1 MYETKSVQELETM
14 FSVNKDRGLSKEEA
28 NRRLLEEGKNVLKT
42 KKKKNIFTLFLSQ
55 FHDPMIYIL
64 LIAAVLSFL
73 LDEFA
78 DGIIIMIVIL
88 LNAIVGTIQEAKA
101 ERALE
106 ALKKMSTPICFVKRD
121 GVFVEQKAEDLVPG
135 DIVLLEEGRKVP
147 ADVRFIQ
154 SMNIKTEEASL
165 TGESQPV
172 EKKVEPL
179 KQKVGLGDR
188 ENMGFMSTSIVYG
201 HGEGMVVA
209 TGMNTEI
216 GHIAKMLH
224 EAKEELTPLQKRL
237 ADLGKVL
244 GILTVTL
251 CVVLFGISLLQ
262 ERNPWEMLITSISLA
277 VAAIPEGLPAAV
289 TIVLALGVQKMV
301 KVNTIVRRLP
311 SVETLGAVSVVC
323 SDKTGT
329 LTQNKMSI
337 KEMFFEGKTCKIED
351 IKKEACPLLLE
362 AMVLCNNA
370 SIEPNPLGDPTEIAL
385 LEGAS
390 LFQINKKELEHQKER
405 INEIPFD
412 SNRKMM
418 STMHRWKGQNRSYTK
433 GALESILLCS
443 SSIYDQGKVRP
454 IEQKDIDKIRIESS
468 QMAKK
473 ALRVL
478 AFAYQDNVSSL
489 REENLIFLGF
499 VGMIDPP
506 RKEAKEA
513 VQRFKE
519 AGIKTVMITGDH
531 IDTAFAI
538 AKELDIAQD
547 ESQCML
553 GKDLD
558 TISKEEMQEK
568 LAHTC
573 VFARVTPEHKV
584 KIVQAFKSQN
594 QIVAMTGDGVNDAP
608 SLKSADIGIA
618 MGITGTD
625 VAKEAADM
633 VLVDDN
639 FASIEKAVEEGR
651 GIYAN
656 IKKAVL
662 FLLSSNFGEVF
673 TMFIGILLRMPI
685 PLIAIHILWV
695 NLITDT
701 LPALALGVDP
711 KDKDIMKE
719 KPRLANESLFAGDGL
734 KLTLFYGVFITLLT
748 LFAYF
753 VYPMSILIGKEGFS
767 FLHVQENFQ
776 GIMTLFEQGD
786 VSLGLSGEQ
795 ILMKARSYAFT
806 ALGMSQL
813 FHMLGMSNTKRSCIH
828 LFKNR
833 NWLMLFA
840 FVFGL
845 LLQVLVTEVPL
856 LSQFFQTAELS
867 FKEWIWLL
875 CISSLPLWVHEFMV
889 PLYHHKKRKKK
900 K

>member
-14 FSVNKDRGLSKEEA
+14 FSVNKERGLSQEEA

-42 KKKKNIFTLFLSQ
+42 KKKKNVFTLFLSQ

-73 LDEFA
+73 LNEFA
-78 DGIIIMIVIL
+78 DGIIIMVVIL

-106 ALKKMSTPICFVKRD
+106 ALKRMSTPLCFVKRE

-147 ADVRFIQ
+147 ADIRFIHA
-154 SMNIKTEEASL
+154 MNLKTEEASL

-172 EKKVEPL
+172 EKKVAPL
-179 KQKVGLGDR
+179 KQEVALGDR
-188 ENMGFMSTSIVYG
+188 DNMGFMSTSVVYG

-216 GHIAKMLH
+216 GHIAKLLH

-244 GILTVTL
+244 GILTVSL

-311 SVETLGAVSVVC
+311 SVETLGAVSIVC

-329 LTQNKMSI
+329 LTQNKMSV
-337 KEMFFEGKTCKIED
+337 KEIYMNGATERIED
-351 IKKEACPLLLE
+351 VAKESCSILFE

-370 SIEPNPLGDPTEIAL
+370 SIESHPIGDPTEIAL

-390 LFQINKKELEHQKER
+390 RFQIDKRGLESQKTR
-405 INEIPFD
+405 VDEIPFD
-412 SNRKMM
+412 SHRKMM
-418 STMHRWKGQNRSYTK
+418 STMHQWKNQKRMYTK
-433 GALESILLCS
+433 GALEAVLLHTQY
-443 SSIYDQGKVRP
+443 IYDQGNVRK
-454 IEQKDIDKIRIESS
+454 ITKQDMEKIRSESTR
-468 QMAKK
+468 MAKK

-478 AFAYQDNVSSL
+478 AFAYQD
-489 REENLIFLGF
+489 RPQMMQEENLIFIGF

-519 AGIKTVMITGDH
+519 AGIQTIMITGDH

-538 AKELDIAQD
+538 AKELDIAQE

-553 GKDLD
+553 GKELD
-558 TISKEEMQEK
+558 TLSDSEIQDRI
-568 LAHTC
+568 AHTC

-584 KIVQAFKSQN
+584 KIVQAFKKKN

-608 SLKSADIGIA
+608 SLKTADIGIA

-656 IKKAVL
+656 IKKAVI

-673 TMFIGILLRMPI
+673 TMFIGILLRMPV
-685 PLIAIHILWV
+685 PLLAIHILWV

-719 KPRLANESLFAGDGL
+719 KPRPANESLFAGDGL
-734 KLTLFYGVFITLLT
+734 KLTLFYGIFITLLT
-748 LFAYF
+748 IFAYF
-753 VYPMSILIGKEGFS
+753 VYPMSILLQREGFS
-767 FLHVQENFQ
+767 FWHIKDHFQ

-786 VSLGLSGEQ
+786 ATLGLTGEE
-795 ILMKARSYAFT
+795 ILMKSRSYAFT

-813 FHMLGMSNTKRSCIH
+813 FHMLGMSNTKRSFIH

-840 FVFGL
+840 FIFGFA
-845 LLQVLVTEVPL
+845 LQVLVTEVPI

-867 FKEWIWLL
+867 LMEWIWLL
-875 CISSLPLWVHEFMV
+875 CMSSLPLWVHEFMV
-889 PLYHHKKRKKK
+889 PMYRKKRKKK
-900 K
+900 

>member
-14 FSVNKDRGLSKEEA
+14 FSVNKERGLSQEEA

-42 KKKKNIFTLFLSQ
+42 KKKKNVFTLFLSQ

-73 LDEFA
+73 LNEFA
-78 DGIIIMIVIL
+78 DGIIIMVVIL

-106 ALKKMSTPICFVKRD
+106 ALKRMSTPLCFVKRE

-147 ADVRFIQ
+147 ADIRFIHA
-154 SMNIKTEEASL
+154 MNLKTEEASL

-172 EKKVEPL
+172 EKKVAPL
-179 KQKVGLGDR
+179 KQEVALGDR
-188 ENMGFMSTSIVYG
+188 DNMGFMSTSVVYG

-216 GHIAKMLH
+216 GHIAKLLH

-244 GILTVTL
+244 GILTVSL

-329 LTQNKMSI
+329 LTQNKMSV
-337 KEMFFEGKTCKIED
+337 KEIYMNGATEGIED
-351 IKKEACPLLLE
+351 VAKESCSILFE

-370 SIEPNPLGDPTEIAL
+370 SIESHPIGDPTEIAL

-390 LFQINKKELEHQKER
+390 RFQIDKRGLESQKIR
-405 INEIPFD
+405 VDEIPFD
-412 SNRKMM
+412 SHRKMM
-418 STMHRWKGQNRSYTK
+418 STMHQWKNQKRMYTK
-433 GALESILLCS
+433 GALEAVLLHTQY
-443 SSIYDQGKVRP
+443 IYDQGNVRK
-454 IEQKDIDKIRIESS
+454 ITKQDMEKIRSESTR
-468 QMAKK
+468 MAKK

-478 AFAYQDNVSSL
+478 AFAYQD
-489 REENLIFLGF
+489 RPQMMQEENLIFIGF

-519 AGIKTVMITGDH
+519 AGIQTIMITGDH

-538 AKELDIAQD
+538 AKELDIAQE

-553 GKDLD
+553 GKELD
-558 TISKEEMQEK
+558 TLSDSEIQDRI
-568 LAHTC
+568 AHTC

-584 KIVQAFKSQN
+584 KIVQAFKKKN

-608 SLKSADIGIA
+608 SLKTADIGIA

-656 IKKAVL
+656 IKKAVI

-673 TMFIGILLRMPI
+673 TMFIGILLRMPV
-685 PLIAIHILWV
+685 PLLAIHILWV

-719 KPRLANESLFAGDGL
+719 KPRPANESLFAGDGL

-748 LFAYF
+748 IFAYF
-753 VYPMSILIGKEGFS
+753 VYPMSILLQREGFS
-767 FLHVQENFQ
+767 FWHIKDHFQ

-786 VSLGLSGEQ
+786 ATLGLTGEE
-795 ILMKARSYAFT
+795 ILMKSRSYAFT

-813 FHMLGMSNTKRSCIH
+813 FHMLGMSNTKRSFIH

-840 FVFGL
+840 FIFGFA
-845 LLQVLVTEVPL
+845 LQVLVTEVPF

-867 FKEWIWLL
+867 LMEWIWLL
-875 CISSLPLWVHEFMV
+875 CMSSLPLWVHEFMV
-889 PLYHHKKRKKK
+889 PMYRKKRKKK
-900 K
+900 

>member
-14 FSVNKDRGLSKEEA
+14 FSVNKERGLSQEEA

-42 KKKKNIFTLFLSQ
+42 KKKKNVFTLFLSQ

-73 LDEFA
+73 LNEFA
-78 DGIIIMIVIL
+78 DGIIIMVVIL

-106 ALKKMSTPICFVKRD
+106 ALKRMSTPLCFVKRE

-147 ADVRFIQ
+147 ADIRFIHA
-154 SMNIKTEEASL
+154 MNLKTEEASL

-172 EKKVEPL
+172 EKKVAPL
-179 KQKVGLGDR
+179 KQEVALGDR
-188 ENMGFMSTSIVYG
+188 DNMGFMSTSVVYG

-216 GHIAKMLH
+216 GHIAKLLH

-244 GILTVTL
+244 GILTVSL

-329 LTQNKMSI
+329 LTQNKMSV
-337 KEMFFEGKTCKIED
+337 KEIYMNGATEGIED
-351 IKKEACPLLLE
+351 VAKESCSILFE

-370 SIEPNPLGDPTEIAL
+370 SIESHPIGDPTEIAL
-385 LEGAS
+385 LEGAFR
-390 LFQINKKELEHQKER
+390 FQIDKRGLESQKTR
-405 INEIPFD
+405 VDEIPFD
-412 SNRKMM
+412 SHRKMM
-418 STMHRWKGQNRSYTK
+418 STMHQWKNQKRMYTK
-433 GALESILLCS
+433 GALEAVLLHTQY
-443 SSIYDQGKVRP
+443 IYDQGNVRK
-454 IEQKDIDKIRIESS
+454 ITKQDMEKIRSESTR
-468 QMAKK
+468 MAKK

-478 AFAYQDNVSSL
+478 AFAYQD
-489 REENLIFLGF
+489 RPQMMQEENLIFIGF

-519 AGIKTVMITGDH
+519 AGIQTIMITGDH

-538 AKELDIAQD
+538 AKELDIAQE

-553 GKDLD
+553 GKELD
-558 TISKEEMQEK
+558 TLSDSEIQDRIS
-568 LAHTC
+568 HTC

-584 KIVQAFKSQN
+584 KIVQAFKKKN

-608 SLKSADIGIA
+608 SLKTADIGIA

-656 IKKAVL
+656 IKKAVI

-673 TMFIGILLRMPI
+673 TMFIGILLRMPV
-685 PLIAIHILWV
+685 PLLAIHILWV

-719 KPRLANESLFAGDGL
+719 KPRPANESLFAGDGL
-734 KLTLFYGVFITLLT
+734 KLTLFYGIFITLLT
-748 LFAYF
+748 IFAYF
-753 VYPMSILIGKEGFS
+753 VYPMSILLQREGFS
-767 FLHVQENFQ
+767 FWHIKDHFQ

-786 VSLGLSGEQ
+786 ATLGLTGEE
-795 ILMKARSYAFT
+795 ILMKSRSYAFT

-813 FHMLGMSNTKRSCIH
+813 FHMLGMSNTKRSFIH

-840 FVFGL
+840 FIFGFA
-845 LLQVLVTEVPL
+845 LQVLVTEVPI

-867 FKEWIWLL
+867 LMEWIWLL
-875 CISSLPLWVHEFMV
+875 CMSSLPLWVHEFMV
-889 PLYHHKKRKKK
+889 PMYRKKRKKK
-900 K
+900 